1 MSLLYAELID
11 TVSFVSISSKFT
23 VPPALRSWALAST
36 SSVKFAKAASR

>member
-23 VPPALRSWALAST
+23 VPLVLRS
-36 SSVKFAKAASR
+36 